1 MREGTLTLIVVPE
14 FKPHW
19 AGELAMNI
27 GELTNEQLQRAITGR
42 LTSGELDLLMREAGR
57 RGMDI
62 DLTYEEHRGAKQE
75 KALVIRSRITFQPML
90 AGAGR

>member
-1 MREGTLTLIVVPE
+1 MR
-14 FKPHW
+14 HR

-57 RGMDI
+57 RGLDI
-62 DLTYEEHRGAKQE
+62 KLTYEEYRGARQE
-75 KALVIRSRITFQPML
+75 KALVIRTCITFQPML
-90 AGAGR
+90 AEAGR

>member
-1 MREGTLTLIVVPE
+1 MNAAR
-14 FKPHW
+14 
-19 AGELAMNI
+19 AGELAMNV

-57 RGMDI
+57 RGLDI
-62 DLTYEEHRGAKQE
+62 KLTYEEYGGAKQE
-75 KALVIRSRITFQPML
+75 KALVIRSCITFQPML

>member
-1 MREGTLTLIVVPE
+1 MKVGD
-14 FKPHW
+14 
-19 AGELAMNI
+19 
-27 GELTNEQLQRAITGR
+27 LTNDQLQRAITGR

-62 DLTYEEHRGAKQE
+62 ALTYEEYSGAKRE

-90 AGAGR
+90 TGIAR